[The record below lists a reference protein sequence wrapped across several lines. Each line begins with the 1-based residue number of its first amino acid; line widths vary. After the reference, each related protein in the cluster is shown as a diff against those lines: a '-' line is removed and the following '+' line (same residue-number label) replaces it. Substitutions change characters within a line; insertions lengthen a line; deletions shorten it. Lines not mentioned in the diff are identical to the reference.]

1 MANETPIAPEAA
13 AAPGDAA
20 PVEVEPL
27 ADFLPAVADW
37 LPESLIPVWEVVD
50 RIPLV
55 GALVVALVFF
65 VLAVVVRVV
74 VFRSLKRLAGLS
86 ATLIDDRL
94 LQNLG
99 KPVFTTILFIGL
111 TFATNAAMLPI
122 GTSVIVNLLLSVIVA
137 SWMRAILRISDS
149 LLDTLGNHEHFT
161 LIEARTMP
169 LFDLTT
175 KLLTIL
181 IGSYVLLLIWG
192 INPVGWLASAG
203 IVGIAV
209 GFAAK
214 DTLANLFS
222 GFFIVAD
229 APYKIGDY
237 INLDSGERGRVS
249 AIGLR
254 STRLLTR
261 DDVEITIPNGVIANA
276 KIINESGGPHLKIR
290 TAVPVGVAYGSDVD
304 QVMRILGEIGLAH
317 PETCANP
324 EPRVRLRG
332 FGSSSLDFDLLIWI
346 DHPEQRG
353 RIKHELLMEIYKAF
367 DREGI
372 EIPYS
377 KHDVY
382 IKETPASAPE
392 PAAPDE

>member
-1 MANETPIAPEAA
+1 M
-13 AAPGDAA
+13 
-20 PVEVEPL
+20 
-27 ADFLPAVADW
+27 
-37 LPESLIPVWEVVD
+37 
-50 RIPLV
+50 
-55 GALVVALVFF
+55 
-65 VLAVVVRVV
+65 
-74 VFRSLKRLAGLS
+74 S

-237 INLDSGERGRVS
+237 INLDSGERGKVS

-304 QVMRILGEIGLAH
+304 GVMRILEGIGLDH
-317 PETCANP
+317 PQTCAQP
-324 EPRVRLRG
+324 APRARMRG
-332 FGSSSLDFDLLIWI
+332 FGASSLDFELLIWI

-353 RIKHELLMEIYKAF
+353 MIKHELLMEIYKAF
-367 DREGI
+367 GREGI

-382 IKETPASAPE
+382 IKEMP
-392 PAAPDE
+392 APDAG

>member
-237 INLDSGERGRVS
+237 INLDSGERGKVS

-290 TAVPVGVAYGSDVD
+290 TAVSVGVAYGSDVD
-304 QVMRILGEIGLAH
+304 GVMRILEGIGLDH
-317 PETCANP
+317 PRTCAQP
-324 EPRVRLRG
+324 APRARMRG
-332 FGSSSLDFDLLIWI
+332 FGASSLDFDLLIWI

-353 RIKHELLMEIYKAF
+353 MIKHELLMEIYKAF
-367 DREGI
+367 GREGI

-382 IKETPASAPE
+382 IKEMP
-392 PAAPDE
+392 APDAG

>member
-1 MANETPIAPEAA
+1 LANEAPIQSDTADTAQTAEP
-13 AAPGDAA
+13 

-27 ADFLPAVADW
+27 ADFLPTIAD
-37 LPESLIPVWEVVD
+37 LMPESLIPVWEVVD
-50 RIPLV
+50 QIPLV
-55 GALVVALVFF
+55 GALVIALSFF
-65 VLAVVVRVV
+65 LLAVAVRVV
-74 VFRSLKRLAGLS
+74 IFRSLRRLAGLS
-86 ATLIDDRL
+86 SSLIDDRIL
-94 LQNLG
+94 ENLR

-111 TFATNAAMLPI
+111 TFATNAAMLPA

-137 SWMRAILRISDS
+137 SWMRAILRVSDS

-161 LIEARTMP
+161 LIEARTIP
-169 LFDLTT
+169 LFDLST

-237 INLDSGERGRVS
+237 INLDTGERGKVA

-304 QVMRILGEIGLAH
+304 QVMRILEGIGEAH
-317 PETCANP
+317 PETCAQP
-324 EPRVRLRG
+324 TPRARMRA
-332 FGSSSLDFDLLIWI
+332 FGASSLDFDLLIWI
-346 DHPEQRG
+346 EHPEQRG
-353 RIKHELLMEIYKAF
+353 LIRHELLMEIYKAF

-382 IKETPASAPE
+382 IKQMSAPE
-392 PAAPDE
+392 GD

>member
-1 MANETPIAPEAA
+1 LANEAPIQSDTADTAQTAEP
-13 AAPGDAA
+13 

-27 ADFLPAVADW
+27 ADFLPTIAD
-37 LPESLIPVWEVVD
+37 LMPESLIPVWEVVD
-50 RIPLV
+50 QIPLV
-55 GALVVALVFF
+55 GALVIALSFF
-65 VLAVVVRVV
+65 LLAVAVRVV
-74 VFRSLKRLAGLS
+74 IFRSLRRLAGLS
-86 ATLIDDRL
+86 SSLIDDRIL
-94 LQNLG
+94 ENLR

-111 TFATNAAMLPI
+111 TFATNAAMLPA

-137 SWMRAILRISDS
+137 SWMRAILRVSDS

-161 LIEARTMP
+161 LIEARTIP
-169 LFDLTT
+169 LFDLST

-237 INLDSGERGRVS
+237 INLDTGERGKVA

-304 QVMRILGEIGLAH
+304 QVMRILEGIGEAH
-317 PETCANP
+317 PETCAQP
-324 EPRVRLRG
+324 TPRARMRA
-332 FGSSSLDFDLLIWI
+332 FGASSLDFDLLIWI

-353 RIKHELLMEIYKAF
+353 LIRHELLMEIYKAF

-382 IKETPASAPE
+382 IKQMSAPE
-392 PAAPDE
+392 GD